1 MIARIVRAP
10 AAFALAGALLSTCSG
25 ARTKAADAASC
36 NANAAAPE
44 MHTYLICS
52 YVNFAVGEA
61 PGLPFTARIEEV
73 QRQIDSDGGL
83 GTPLRAP
90 NALGLIARDSEGRV
104 LVRHWMTIPA
114 AEGQQAGADPHVWTE
129 LICDPTKGTS
139 TMLDSSGNLTIP
151 QDQDKE
157 HIDGFA
163 AFHLMVSGR
172 ENLGAEIFEGLPA
185 FRYRF
190 PNNRHEHSVYEIVN
204 SDELFL
210 QLATIKPERYPD
222 LVDDVHL
229 TQIQREEPPETPFA
243 WWTQSPTPVGRFAA
257 EIPQRGGLLP
267 LYTTIARTGTS
278 SLFYDSTLDRLHGA
292 SSGAE
297 HPSALRLDYKV
308 EEDTVTITPTAFYGD
323 FDRSRV
329 FTSLKDLRQQT
340 LPSHSGRL
348 NDSVSFPELVQ
359 VGLKP
364 LTLRIVTSHPDTPPP
379 QTYSNAPSVEIG
391 YAPVDRNGG
400 VVVLHNLSSKAVT
413 GFLAR
418 SFDKTGPR
426 QGAGMGLG
434 GSIAPGSW
442 YRIHMG
448 IGTTGGRCVNGT
460 CVKDPPETAIVLQ
473 AALFN
478 DGSYEGDAHLSA
490 QFAAGEFGKQAQL
503 ARIKQEAEAIVAEE
517 GVDDASKIE
526 RIRSAVQQLPDH
538 PDKGVVAQFHAQFPT
553 IPKDALTAAEI
564 FLGPAMKS
572 EMQAMDHMIQ
582 ANETNFLKSRSKVT
596 LARWWAGMTKDH

>member
-25 ARTKAADAASC
+25 ARTKAADAASY

-44 MHTYLICS
+44 MHTYFICS
-52 YVNFAVGEA
+52 YLNFVVGEA

-83 GTPLRAP
+83 GTPLSAP
-90 NALGLIARDSEGRV
+90 SALGLIARDSEGRV

-129 LICDPTKGTS
+129 LICDPIKGTS
-139 TMLDSSGNLTIP
+139 TMLDSSGTITP
-151 QDQDKE
+151 VIPHQDQDQDKE
-157 HIDGFA
+157 HIDGSA
-163 AFHLMVSGR
+163 AFHPMVSGR

-190 PNNRHEHSVYEIVN
+190 PNNRHEHSVYEEVN

-210 QLATIKPERYPD
+210 QLATIEPERYPD

-243 WWTQSPTPVGRFAA
+243 WWTQSPTP
-257 EIPQRGGLLP
+257 EQ
-267 LYTTIARTGTS
+267 
-278 SLFYDSTLDRLHGA
+278 
-292 SSGAE
+292 
-297 HPSALRLDYKV
+297 PSALRLDYKV

-323 FDRSRV
+323 FDRSRLP
-329 FTSLKDLRQQT
+329 TSLKDLRQQT

-364 LTLRIVTSHPDTPPP
+364 LKLRIVTSHSDTPPP

-413 GFLAR
+413 GFVAS
-418 SFDKTGPR
+418 SFDKTGSR
-426 QGAGMGLG
+426 QGTEGR
-434 GSIAPGSW
+434 SIAPGSW

-448 IGTTGGRCVNGT
+448 IGTSGGR
-460 CVKDPPETAIVLQ
+460 PETAIVLQ

-490 QFAAGEFGKQAQL
+490 QIAAGEFGKQAQL
-503 ARIKQEAEAIVAEE
+503 ARINQEAEQIVAEE

-564 FLGPAMKS
+564 FLGNAMKG
-572 EMQAMDHMIQ
+572 EMQVMDFNLQ
-582 ANETNFLKSRSKVT
+582 ANEPNFLKSMSKGTFARSW
-596 LARWWAGMTKDH
+596 ADWWAAVTKDQ

>member
-25 ARTKAADAASC
+25 ARTKAADARSY

-44 MHTYLICS
+44 RHAYLICS
-52 YVNFAVGEA
+52 YLNFAAGEA

-73 QRQIDSDGGL
+73 KRQINSDGGL
-83 GTPLRAP
+83 GTPLSAP

-104 LVRHWMTIPA
+104 LVRHWLTIPA

-139 TMLDSSGNLTIP
+139 TTLDSSGTLSPVIP
-151 QDQDKE
+151 HQDQDKE

-163 AFHLMVSGR
+163 AFHPMVSGR

-190 PNNRHEHSVYEIVN
+190 PNNRHEHSVYEKVN
-204 SDELFL
+204 SDEFFL
-210 QLATIKPERYPD
+210 QLATIEPERYPD

-243 WWTQSPTPVGRFAA
+243 WWTQAPTPVGSFAA
-257 EIPQRGGLLP
+257 EIPRQGGLPP

-278 SLFYDSTLDRLHGA
+278 SLFHDSTLDRLQGA
-292 SSGAE
+292 SAGAE
-297 HPSALRLDYKV
+297 QPSALRLDYKGD
-308 EEDTVTITPTAFYGD
+308 EDTVTITPTAFYGD
-323 FDRSRV
+323 FDRSHLP
-329 FTSLKDLRQQT
+329 TSLKDLRQQT

-364 LTLRIVTSHPDTPPP
+364 LKLRIVTSHLDTPPP
-379 QTYSNAPSVEIG
+379 KTYSNAPSVEIG

-413 GFLAR
+413 GFAAS
-418 SFDKTGPR
+418 SFFDNTGSS
-426 QGAGMGLG
+426 LG
-434 GSIAPGSW
+434 TEGRSIAPGSW
-442 YRIHMG
+442 YRIHVG
-448 IGTTGGRCVNGT
+448 IGPLGGR
-460 CVKDPPETAIVLQ
+460 PEKSIVLR

-490 QFAAGEFGKQAQL
+490 QIAAGEFGKQAQL
-503 ARIKQEAEAIVAEE
+503 ARIKQAAEPIVAEQ

-526 RIRSAVQQLPDH
+526 RIRSAVQRLPDH
-538 PDKGVVAQFHAQFPT
+538 PDKGVVAQFHAQFPA
-553 IPKDALTAAEI
+553 IPKDQLTAAEI
-564 FLGPAMKS
+564 FLGNAMKG
-572 EMQAMDHMIQ
+572 EMQVMDLNLQ
-582 ANETNFLKSRSKVT
+582 ANETNILKRRSKVT
-596 LARWWAGMTKDH
+596 FARSWADLWAAVTKDQ

>member
-25 ARTKAADAASC
+25 ARTKAADAASY

-44 MHTYLICS
+44 MHTYFICS
-52 YVNFAVGEA
+52 YLNFVVGEA

-83 GTPLRAP
+83 GTPLSAP
-90 NALGLIARDSEGRV
+90 SALGLIARDSEGRV

-129 LICDPTKGTS
+129 LICDPIKGTS
-139 TMLDSSGNLTIP
+139 TMLDSSGTITP
-151 QDQDKE
+151 VIPHQDQDQDKE
-157 HIDGFA
+157 HIDGSA
-163 AFHLMVSGR
+163 AFHPMVSGR

-190 PNNRHEHSVYEIVN
+190 PNNRHEHSVYEEVN

-210 QLATIKPERYPD
+210 QLATIEPERYPD

-229 TQIQREEPPETPFA
+229 TQIQRQEPPETPFA

-257 EIPQRGGLLP
+257 EIPRQGGLLP

-292 SSGAE
+292 SAGAE
-297 HPSALRLDYKV
+297 QPSALRLDYKV

-323 FDRSRV
+323 FDRSRLPA
-329 FTSLKDLRQQT
+329 SLKDLRQQT

-364 LTLRIVTSHPDTPPP
+364 LKLRIVTSHSDTPPP

-413 GFLAR
+413 GFVAS
-418 SFDKTGPR
+418 SFDKTGSR
-426 QGAGMGLG
+426 QGTEGR
-434 GSIAPGSW
+434 SIAPGSW

-448 IGTTGGRCVNGT
+448 IGTSGGR
-460 CVKDPPETAIVLQ
+460 PETAIVLQ

-490 QFAAGEFGKQAQL
+490 QIAAGEFGKQAQL
-503 ARIKQEAEAIVAEE
+503 ARINQEAEQIVAEE

-564 FLGPAMKS
+564 FLGNAMKG
-572 EMQAMDHMIQ
+572 EMQVMDFNLQ
-582 ANETNFLKSRSKVT
+582 ANEPNFLKSMSKGTFARSW
-596 LARWWAGMTKDH
+596 ADWWAAVTKDQ

>member
-25 ARTKAADAASC
+25 ARTKAADAASY

-44 MHTYLICS
+44 MHTYFICS
-52 YVNFAVGEA
+52 YLNFVVGEA

-83 GTPLRAP
+83 GTPLSAP

-114 AEGQQAGADPHVWTE
+114 PEGQQAGADPRVWTE
-129 LICDPTKGTS
+129 LICDPIKGTS
-139 TMLDSSGNLTIP
+139 TMLDSSGTITTVISH
-151 QDQDKE
+151 QDQDQE
-157 HIDGFA
+157 HIDGSA
-163 AFHLMVSGR
+163 AFHPMVSGR

-190 PNNRHEHSVYEIVN
+190 PNNRHEHSVYEKVN
-204 SDELFL
+204 SDEFFL
-210 QLATIKPERYPD
+210 QLATIEPERYPD

-257 EIPQRGGLLP
+257 EIPRQGGLLP

-292 SSGAE
+292 SAGAGQ
-297 HPSALRLDYKV
+297 PSALRLDYKV

-426 QGAGMGLG
+426 QGAEGR
-434 GSIAPGSW
+434 SIAPGSW

-448 IGTTGGRCVNGT
+448 IGTSGGR
-460 CVKDPPETAIVLQ
+460 PETAIVLQ

-490 QFAAGEFGKQAQL
+490 QIAAGEFGKQAQL
-503 ARIKQEAEAIVAEE
+503 ARIKQEAEPIVAEE

-538 PDKGVVAQFHAQFPT
+538 PDKGTVAQFHAQFPT

-564 FLGPAMKS
+564 FLGNAMKG
-572 EMQAMDHMIQ
+572 EMQVMDFNLQ
-582 ANETNFLKSRSKVT
+582 ANETNFLKSRSKMT
-596 LARWWAGMTKDH
+596 LARWWADVTKDQ